1 MMQRPEATVPSA
13 VARPA
18 LERAVLEEA
27 AGWLVRVRE
36 GALDAAES
44 QALTQWLEVSE
55 QHRRAWALA
64 QEMAGRFDKVPPELA
79 LPVLRTRGRQ
89 RRQAVGAL
97 AALMAVGLGVVA
109 VRRQPGWQSDYATA
123 TGERR
128 SLVLEDGSLLELNT
142 RTAVDIRFDAQQR
155 LVWLHEG
162 EILIQTGPDALAG
175 GIHRPFRV
183 GTPQGSVRAL
193 GTRFSVRLLD
203 GDAVQVAVFEKAVEV
218 EPVTAMT
225 RPVRV
230 EARQQTRWSQRQA
243 EPVQP
248 VADNLDAW
256 TRGILAVVDM
266 RMADFLEEIGR
277 YHAGHISCDAAV
289 ADLRVTGSY
298 RLDDVA
304 LSLQSLAGS
313 HPVQVRFLSR
323 YLVRVSS
330 VA

>member
-1 MMQRPEATVPSA
+1 M
-13 VARPA
+13 
-18 LERAVLEEA
+18 LEEA

-44 QALTQWLEVSE
+44 QALAQWIDTSE
-55 QHRRAWALA
+55 QHRRAWTLA
-64 QEMAGRFDKVPPELA
+64 QEMAGRLDKVPAALA

-97 AALMAVGLGVVA
+97 AALVAVGLGVVT

-123 TGERR
+123 AGERR

-142 RTAVDIRFDAQQR
+142 RTAVDIRFDARQR

-162 EILIQTGPDALAG
+162 EILVRTGRDEVAG
-175 GIHRPFRV
+175 AVYRPFRV
-183 GTPQGSVRAL
+183 GTPQGSVLAL
-193 GTRFSVRLLD
+193 GTRFSVRLLN
-203 GDAVQVAVFEKAVEV
+203 GSAAQVAVFEKAVEI
-218 EPVTAMT
+218 EPVAGMSQ
-225 RPVRV
+225 PVRV
-230 EARQQTRWSQRQA
+230 EAHQQTRWSQRQA

-248 VADNLDAW
+248 ATESLDAW

-266 RMADFLEEIGR
+266 RLADFLEEIGR
-277 YHAGHISCDAAV
+277 YHVGRISCDAAV

-304 LSLQSLAGS
+304 LSLKSLAGS
-313 HPVQVRFLSR
+313 HPVQVRFLTR
-323 YLVRVSS
+323 YLVWVSP
-330 VA
+330 AA